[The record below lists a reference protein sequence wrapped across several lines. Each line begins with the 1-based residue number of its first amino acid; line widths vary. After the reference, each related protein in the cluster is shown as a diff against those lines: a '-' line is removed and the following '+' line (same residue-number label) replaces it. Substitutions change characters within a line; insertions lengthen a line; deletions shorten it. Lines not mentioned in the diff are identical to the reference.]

1 MLSHS
6 FQSLETHKF
15 RLGTFLV
22 VVVGLS
28 LFACQSEQ
36 IIEVT
41 VEREVVRTVE
51 VIREVE
57 REIEIVVTA
66 TATPSDVGDPTV
78 KRSDISRPSDQLM
91 NFMREYRRFELTAK
105 YFEIEPDVIY
115 LIALADVM
123 IDVLDDD
130 ENGYR
135 SKTEE
140 YEPSFAAHMTEC
152 LGSDATYAKYVECF
166 SEGILMTAKAV
177 GAPIPDFNPSRD
189 DWEYFGYW
197 EAGLLGCL
205 LEVRLVNDPT
215 LDECHEKAHVFAT
228 RDLGKWWAEGRDEIA
243 DILGH

>member
-1 MLSHS
+1 MAL
-6 FQSLETHKF
+6 
-15 RLGTFLV
+15 
-22 VVVGLS
+22 GLS

-51 VIREVE
+51 VVREVE

-66 TATPSDVGDPTV
+66 TATPSDAGGPTL
-78 KRSDISRPSDQLM
+78 KRSDITRPSDQLM
-91 NFMREYRRFELTAK
+91 DFMREYRRFELTAK
-105 YFEIEPDVIY
+105 YFDIASNVLY
-115 LIALADVM
+115 TIALADVM
-123 IDVLDDD
+123 IDVLDDV

-140 YEPSFAAHMTEC
+140 YEPSFAAHVTEC
-152 LGSDATYAKYVECF
+152 LGSDVTYAKNVECI
-166 SEGILMTAKAV
+166 SEAILMMPEAV

-205 LEVRLVNDPT
+205 LEVRLVNDRT
-215 LDECHEKAHVFAT
+215 LNECHEKAHVFAT
-228 RDLGKWWAEGRDEIA
+228 RDLEKWWAERREGTA
-243 DILGH
+243 DLLEP